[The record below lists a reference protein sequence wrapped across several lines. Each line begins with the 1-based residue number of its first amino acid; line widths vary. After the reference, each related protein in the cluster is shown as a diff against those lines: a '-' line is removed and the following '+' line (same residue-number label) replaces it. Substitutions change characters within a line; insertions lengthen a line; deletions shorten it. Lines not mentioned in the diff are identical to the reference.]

1 MNPSFQS
8 TTPIIDFRSDT
19 VTRPSEGMLQ
29 AMAAAPVGDDVYRD
43 DPTVIALEERVAD
56 LLGKQAGLFV
66 ASGTQ
71 SNLLALMTHCARG
84 EEYISGNLC
93 HVARYEAQG
102 AAVLGGVAP
111 CHLPVDARGGL
122 SAEALSAA
130 IKPDDPHFPVTR
142 LVCLENTI
150 NGLVQDDAEQARV
163 AAVAR
168 DHGLSVH
175 LDGARL
181 MNAAVRC
188 AVTPRALARHAD
200 TVSLCLSK
208 GLGAPVG
215 SVLSG
220 PRDFIERARRNRKML
235 GGGMRQAGVLA
246 ACGLYALDHNV
257 ARLAEDHD
265 RAHRLAALLA
275 GHDFFEVHHDRVET
289 NMVYVSHKDIN
300 RMQALHAHLERSRI
314 RFGTPQTTIRLV
326 THLDIDD
333 AALERL
339 DTALGTFAATR

>member
-1 MNPSFQS
+1 MNHTVPSS
-8 TTPIIDFRSDT
+8 LPVIDFRSDT
-19 VTRPSEGMLQ
+19 VTRPSDAMRA
-29 AMAAAPVGDDVYRD
+29 AMASAPVGDDVYRD

-56 LLGKQAGLFV
+56 LLGKEAGLFV

-71 SNLLALMTHCARG
+71 SNLLALMTHCGRG
-84 EEYISGNLC
+84 EEYICGNLC

-142 LVCLENTI
+142 LLCLENTI

-181 MNAAVRC
+181 MNAAVRS
-188 AVTPRALARHAD
+188 AVTPRELARHAD

-220 PRDFIERARRNRKML
+220 PRSFIERARRNRKML

-246 ACGLYALDHNV
+246 ACGLHALDHNV
-257 ARLAEDHD
+257 ARLADDHM
-265 RAHRLAALLA
+265 RALRLAGILA
-275 GHDFFEVHHDRVET
+275 AYDIFEVHHDRIET
-289 NMVYVSHKDIN
+289 NMVYFSYRNSKEIN
-300 RMQALHAHLERSRI
+300 ALHAHLERSGI
-314 RFGTPQTTIRLV
+314 RFGRPQETIRLV

-333 AALERL
+333 AALERV
-339 DTALGTFAATR
+339 DAALSAFSSGR